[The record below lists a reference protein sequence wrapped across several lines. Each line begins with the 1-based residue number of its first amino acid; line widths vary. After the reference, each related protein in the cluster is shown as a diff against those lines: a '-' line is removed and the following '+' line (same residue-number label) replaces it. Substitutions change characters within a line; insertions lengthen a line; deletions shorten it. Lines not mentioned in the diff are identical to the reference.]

1 MKNQKIVPA
10 FGKKVDLKNYDTGYS
25 GAKKDKDKIRE
36 ETIENL
42 KRLRLLQEMFYAEG
56 KQSLLVVLQATDT
69 GGKDGTIRH
78 VFRGVN
84 PQGVQVSSFKKPSSE
99 ELSHDFLWRIHHHT
113 PPKGYIGVFN
123 RSHYE
128 DVLVVRVKNL
138 VPKEVWSKRYQIINN
153 FEESLVE
160 NGTAILK
167 FFLHISKDEQKQR
180 LEARRDN
187 PKKHWKFSI
196 DDVHKRALWDD
207 YIKAYEDVL
216 TKCNTK
222 YAPWHIVPAD
232 NKWYRNFII
241 SKTIADKLEEMN
253 PKFPK
258 AEKGIEKILVPD

>member
-1 MKNQKIVPA
+1 MNQKIIPP
-10 FGKKVDLKNYDTGYS
+10 FGKKVDLKDYDARYVGP
-25 GAKKDKDKIRE
+25 KKDKNQIRE

-56 KQSLLVVLQATDT
+56 KRSLLVVLQATDT

-84 PQGVQVSSFKKPSSE
+84 PQGVQVTSFKQPSTE
-99 ELSHDFLWRIHHHT
+99 ELSHDFLWRIHQHT

-128 DVLVVRVKNL
+128 DVLVVRVKNI
-138 VPKEVWSKRYQIINN
+138 VPKQVWSKRYQIINN
-153 FEESLVE
+153 FEESLVI
-160 NGTAILK
+160 NGITVLK
-167 FFLHISKDEQKQR
+167 FFLHISKDEQKKR
-180 LEARRDN
+180 LEARRDD
-187 PKKHWKFSI
+187 PKKQWKFSV
-196 DDVHKRALWDD
+196 DDVEKRAFWDD
-207 YIKAYEDVL
+207 YVKAYEDVL

-222 YAPWHIVPAD
+222 HAPWHIVPAD

-241 SKTIADKLEEMN
+241 SSTIADKLEQMN

-258 AEKGIEKILVPD
+258 AEKGIEKMVVPD

>member
-1 MKNQKIVPA
+1 MKKQIIIPPFGKNVNLKDYDTRYAGPNKDKNQV
-10 FGKKVDLKNYDTGYS
+10 
-25 GAKKDKDKIRE
+25 RE

-42 KRLRLLQEMFYAEG
+42 KRLRVLQEMFYAEG
-56 KQSLLVVLQATDT
+56 KRSLLIVLQATDT

-84 PQGVQVSSFKKPSSE
+84 PQGVQVTSFKQPSVE
-99 ELSHDFLWRIHHHT
+99 ELSHDFLWRIHQHT

-128 DVLVVRVKNL
+128 DVLIVRVENI
-138 VPKEVWSKRYQIINN
+138 VPKNVWNKRYQIIND

-160 NGTAILK
+160 NETAILK
-167 FFLHISKDEQKQR
+167 FFLHISKEEQKQR
-180 LEARRDN
+180 LEARRDD
-187 PKKHWKFSI
+187 PKKQWKFSV
-196 DDVHKRALWDD
+196 DDVKKRALWDD
-207 YIKAYEDVL
+207 YVKAYEDVL

-241 SKTIADKLEEMN
+241 SNIIANKLEELD
-253 PKFPK
+253 PKLPK
-258 AEKGIEKILVPD
+258 PEKDIEKIVVPY